1 MCLLVVCLGSPYLVG
16 HKCIPPVPGLDNGPN
31 IVTAKTL
38 NDHLNWRYATKKM
51 DASKTVPQDKVNAII
66 EAVRLAPTSSGTQ
79 PFELIVVTN
88 PEIRAQISEAA
99 MGQAQITDG
108 SHLLVFA
115 AWDTYTEDRIDA
127 VTQLNVAARGD
138 LPLIHGYYD
147 NLKANYLPREAEVN
161 YAHAAR
167 QAYIALGIAL
177 VAAAEQEVDSTP
189 MEGFSSDAV
198 DSILGL
204 RERGLRSVVLM
215 PLGYREEAGD
225 WLLPMPKVRKSR
237 ESMVTE
243 VA

>member
-1 MCLLVVCLGSPYLVG
+1 MGSTT
-16 HKCIPPVPGLDNGPN
+16 
-31 IVTAKTL
+31 VTAKTL

-51 DASKTVPQDKVNAII
+51 ESGKAVPQDQVDAIV
-66 EAVRLAPTSSGTQ
+66 EAVRMAPTSSGTQ

-88 PEIRAQISEAA
+88 SDIRAKIAEAA
-99 MGQAQITDG
+99 SGQAQITDG

-115 AWDTYTEDRIDA
+115 AWDNYTEDRVDT
-127 VTQLNVAARGD
+127 VKQLNVAARGD

-177 VAAAEQEVDSTP
+177 IAAAEQEVDSTP
-189 MEGFSSDAV
+189 MEGFDPDAV
-198 DSILGL
+198 DDILGL

-215 PLGYREEAGD
+215 PLGYREEASD

-237 ESMVTE
+237 DAIVTE
-243 VA
+243 IK

>member
-1 MCLLVVCLGSPYLVG
+1 M
-16 HKCIPPVPGLDNGPN
+16 
-31 IVTAKTL
+31 TAKTL
-38 NDHLNWRYATKKM
+38 NEHLNWRYATKKM
-51 DASKTVPQDKVNAII
+51 DPAKAVPQEKFDTII
-66 EAVRLAPTSSGTQ
+66 EAARMAPTSSGTQ

-88 PEIRAQISEAA
+88 PELRGKIAEAA
-99 MGQAQITDG
+99 SGQAQITDG

-115 AWDTYTEDRIDA
+115 AWDNYTDERIDEI
-127 VTQLNVAARGD
+127 TQLNIDARGD
-138 LPLIHGYYD
+138 IPLIHEYYN
-147 NLKANYLPREAEVN
+147 NLKSNYVPRDAEVN

-189 MEGFSSDAV
+189 MEGFDPDAV
-198 DSILGL
+198 DTILGL

-237 ESMVTE
+237 DNIVTE
-243 VA
+243 IN